1 MNSLHQHSPVIL
13 LLGKQSCGG
22 DTVDR
27 WLEASRYR
35 TWEAS
40 DVFQLLDQ
48 VSDFT
53 VRNRPDVVFMHV
65 GATIEEQDFAR
76 NLIEAGTGETG
87 FRVIDLT
94 ASTSKSERD
103 LNITLST
110 LKYQLDQFIPQ
121 HNASTS

>member
-1 MNSLHQHSPVIL
+1 MNSVHQHPTVII
-13 LLGKQSCGG
+13 LLGKRSGG

-27 WLEASRYR
+27 WLEESRYR

-76 NLIEAGTGETG
+76 NLIEAATGEPG

-103 LNITLST
+103 LITTITT
-110 LKYQLDQFIPQ
+110 LKCQLDQFIPQ
-121 HNASTS
+121 HSNASAS

>member
-1 MNSLHQHSPVIL
+1 MNAVHQYSPVIL
-13 LLGKQSCGG
+13 LLGKRSGG

-27 WLEASRYR
+27 WLLEESSYR

-65 GATIEEQDFAR
+65 GATIEEQDLIR
-76 NLIEAGTGETG
+76 SLIEAGTGDAG
-87 FRVIDLT
+87 FRMIDLT
-94 ASTSKSERD
+94 SSTSPSERD
-103 LNITLST
+103 LTTTIST
-110 LKYQLDQFIPQ
+110 LKCELDKYIPQ
-121 HNASTS
+121 HNASAS